1 MDHDGEEE
9 ELSPESAFALLGERL
24 RLAIL
29 FALYEATERGDHNRG
44 SVAYSELQEAVEEP
58 DSGKFNYHLSR
69 LTGQFVEKVDGG
81 YAMRQAGKTVVR
93 AVLSGTFTDD
103 PRFGPVAVDETCFR
117 CGDTISVSYGNEHVF
132 TRCQGCE
139 GTLALNYTPPGTL
152 SALVYPP
159 AGLDDRSP
167 AEVLELAH
175 ARFEHEIGMLAA
187 DTCPECGGGVDTGLA
202 VCLDH
207 DAGETTRCRTCGLS
221 LGAVAEL
228 GCRTCGYG
236 RVTPP
241 LLAHIRVPQV
251 LEVLNAHGS
260 DTGAWASFGV
270 AMTREY
276 DVVDPEEPVIAYPNA
291 DGDRRLR
298 IGGDLTL
305 TID

>member
-1 MDHDGEEE
+1 MDRDGET

-24 RLAIL
+24 RLSIL

-44 SVAYSELQEAVEEP
+44 SVAYSELQEAVDEP

-69 LTGQFVEKVDGG
+69 LTGQFVEKVDEG
-81 YAMRQAGKTVVR
+81 YAMRQASKSVVR

-103 PRFGPVAVDETCFR
+103 PRFGPVTVDETCFL
-117 CGDTISVSYGNEHVF
+117 CGEPVAVSYGNEHVF
-132 TRCQGCE
+132 TRCRACE

-159 AGLDDRSP
+159 AGLDERSP

-175 ARFEHEIGMLAA
+175 ARFEREIGMLAA
-187 DTCPECGGGVDTGLA
+187 DTCPECGGSVDAELV

-207 DAGETTRCRTCGLS
+207 DAGETTRCRTCELS
-221 LGAVAEL
+221 VGAVAEL
-228 GCRTCGYG
+228 GCTTCGYG

-241 LLAHIRVPQV
+241 LLAHVRDP
-251 LEVLNAHGS
+251 EVLDLLNVRG
-260 DTGAWASFGV
+260 TGTDAWERFGV

-276 DVVDPEEPVIAYPNA
+276 EIVDEEEPAIAYRNA
-291 DGDRRLR
+291 GGNRRLR
-298 IGGDLTL
+298 IGADLTL
-305 TID
+305 VVE